1 MSNTSIPGFD
11 IDWAAIYDKFQ
22 AVGVDFSIS
31 LVTAIIIFFVG
42 RIVARFISRGLRKL
56 MQAQNV
62 DKILESFV
70 SNLVYWALMAFVI
83 AQLLR
88 VAREQ
93 RDELSQ
99 II

>member
-1 MSNTSIPGFD
+1 MNNSSIPAFD

-22 AVGVDFSIS
+22 SLGVDFGIS
-31 LVTAIIIFFVG
+31 LVTAIVIFYVG
-42 RIVARFISRGLRKL
+42 RLVARILSRGLRKV

-83 AQLLR
+83 IAAISLL
-88 VAREQ
+88 
-93 RDELSQ
+93 
-99 II
+99 